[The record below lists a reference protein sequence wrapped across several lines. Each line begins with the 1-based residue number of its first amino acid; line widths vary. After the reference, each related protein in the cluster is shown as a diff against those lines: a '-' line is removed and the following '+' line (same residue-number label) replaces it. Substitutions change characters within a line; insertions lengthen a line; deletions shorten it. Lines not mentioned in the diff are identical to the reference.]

1 MDNISK
7 TCKAKRLISKKT
19 KNSKFVYA
27 YNFDAQNFCIGV
39 IFAKKAVKFFFKI
52 QTFWFFGESDF
63 TPTIKKSSVLMFNR
77 YFIKMVAS
85 FHRHSTY
92 KLIYDLFTTESYNDV
107 YLGTTRTRFRYQ
119 NLTFF
124 KVNEFKMSDLARE

>member
-1 MDNISK
+1 
-7 TCKAKRLISKKT
+7 
-19 KNSKFVYA
+19 
-27 YNFDAQNFCIGV
+27 
-39 IFAKKAVKFFFKI
+39 
-52 QTFWFFGESDF
+52 
-63 TPTIKKSSVLMFNR
+63 
-77 YFIKMVAS
+77 MVAS